1 MKDFYKIL
9 GLKEDASEEEIR
21 ERWIELT
28 KQYHPDRSEDTTS
41 DEKIREIN
49 EAYQV
54 LKHSSTRVE
63 YDLKRIYG
71 QGEKE
76 NRRGSYFKKLG
87 LPAGI
92 VIMVM
97 MIGIIYLGTS
107 QNGTNETGQTSPKN
121 SITQFPND
129 LTTNRPGAPVMQE
142 PLAASTQQPLVG
154 STHQP
159 MAASTQQTQPAKEA
173 ISGAR
178 PEGHRDAMPQ
188 RSKGPAVP
196 TDKTIQTGI
205 PIQKPLVAS
214 IPKPIEVPTQ
224 QPHAAKSTPAVPV
237 VNPTNARNTINSINA
252 VDSTT
257 QSPGNAVK
265 PAAPV
270 VVTPKKGELHAQLPG
285 PITQSPKDLTT
296 HQSPYSTNSL
306 HPKIALAQLKPSTL
320 VATEDEVK
328 KFFNNYIKYYD
339 RKEVKGVLSLFS
351 SKAIQNQKDGLEQIR
366 KIYIDFFNEVQGI
379 RFSLQDM
386 KIEIYQ
392 NAAEVKARYEIE
404 QILKT
409 SGEKEVWRGPVRWIL
424 IKEDGKLKILSV
436 DYKYGRAPSG
446 KKEESDEA
454 S

>member
-9 GLKEDASEEEIR
+9 SLKEDASEEEIR

-41 DEKIREIN
+41 EEKIREIN

-63 YDLKRIYG
+63 YDLKRTYG

-76 NRRGSYFKKLG
+76 SKRRSYFKKLG
-87 LPAGI
+87 LPVGI

-97 MIGIIYLGTS
+97 MIGTFYLRTS
-107 QNGTNETGQTSPKN
+107 RNKISETGETSPQN
-121 SITQFPND
+121 SITQLPND
-129 LTTNRPGAPVMQE
+129 LTTNRRSAPVVQE
-142 PLAASTQQPLVG
+142 PMAA

-159 MAASTQQTQPAKEA
+159 MTASTHEPVAASTQQTRPAKEA

-178 PEGHRDAMPQ
+178 PKGHRDAMPQ

-224 QPHAAKSTPAVPV
+224 QPHVAKSTPAVPV

-252 VDSTT
+252 IA

-270 VVTPKKGELHAQLPG
+270 VVTPQKKELHAQLPG
-285 PITQSPKDLTT
+285 SITQSPNDLTI
-296 HQSPYSTNSL
+296 HQPPYSTNSL
-306 HPKIALAQLKPSTL
+306 HPKIALAQLKPPTL

-339 RKEVKGVLSLFS
+339 RKEVKGILSLFS
-351 SKAIQNQKDGLEQIR
+351 SKAIQNQKDGLEQIQ

-379 RFSLQDM
+379 RFSLQDV

-409 SGEKEVWRGPVRWIL
+409 SGEREVWRGPVRWIL